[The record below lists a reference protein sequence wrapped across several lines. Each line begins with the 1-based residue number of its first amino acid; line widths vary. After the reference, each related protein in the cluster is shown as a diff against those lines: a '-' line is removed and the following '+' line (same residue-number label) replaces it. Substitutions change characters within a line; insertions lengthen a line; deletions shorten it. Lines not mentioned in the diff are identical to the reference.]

1 MGISHASVFHC
12 IGLVYELVKTQICRV
27 CKTKGIDTSRTVLC
41 LFCNSTCRTRIY
53 AWGGIYEW
61 LTKGWQ
67 GYGLWF
73 IPVLFIALLL
83 SKIIMSAASNRVH
96 LVFAII
102 LMAVGASLKY
112 VGISLPW
119 TLASVPYA
127 TALIIL
133 GAKMKSIMPYIEY
146 PRWWILALG
155 FVVTCLISHFWRLD
169 IAWNTITPV
178 TLLTVGAV
186 AGTLMM
192 FTFSAYIVK
201 YTKFTSRILQV
212 VGKETYIILAF
223 SQISIMLMNT
233 YFPVNSIIKYCALI
247 ALLIIIKYLKD
258 AINKLL
264 NFKLL

>member
-1 MGISHASVFHC
+1 MG
-12 IGLVYELVKTQICRV
+12 
-27 CKTKGIDTSRTVLC
+27 
-41 LFCNSTCRTRIY
+41 
-53 AWGGIYEW
+53 GGIYEW

-67 GYGLWF
+67 GYALWF

-112 VGISLPW
+112 VGIILPW

-133 GAKMKSIMPYIEY
+133 GSKMKSIMPYIEY

-169 IAWNTITPV
+169 IAWNTITLV

-201 YTKFTSRILQV
+201 YTKFSSRILQV

-247 ALLIIIKYLKD
+247 AILIIIKYLKD